1 MNKVTVT
8 IQGSSYTMVGDKTDK
23 EILRVANY
31 VNQEMD
37 KLKSNAPNLSSLQ
50 VSILT
55 SLNLADLLFECS
67 SENEDFIKEIEELKL
82 QLGKPSEEMEE
93 KINELLGSIKAKE
106 AEIVESKFEIE
117 RLNAIISD
125 QQVKIDNLS
134 NVTEGSKSEIEIYK
148 EEMES
153 LKVKLEDM
161 TKRAETA
168 EQLSSEWQN
177 KSFNLQLAITE
188 LEDKLKSDQNENG
201 IVIAE

>member
-201 IVIAE
+201 IVTAE

>member
-8 IQGSSYTMVGDKTDK
+8 IQGSNYTMVGDKTDK

-31 VNQEMD
+31 VDQEMN
-37 KLKSNAPNLSSLQ
+37 KLSSNAPSLSSLQ

-67 SENEDFIKEIEELKL
+67 NENEAFIKEIEELKL
-82 QLGKPSEEMEE
+82 QLSKPSEEMEA
-93 KINELLGSIKAKE
+93 KINELLDTIKSKE
-106 AEIVESKFEIE
+106 AEIIENKSEIE
-117 RLNAIISD
+117 RLNSIIAD
-125 QQVKIDNLS
+125 QQAQIDNLS
-134 NVTEGSKSEIEIYK
+134 NVTECSKSEIETYK
-148 EEMES
+148 EQMES
-153 LKVKLEDM
+153 LKVQLEDV

-188 LEDKLKSDQNENG
+188 LEDKLKTEGVIGG
-201 IVIAE
+201 IVPAE

>member
-8 IQGSSYTMVGDKTDK
+8 IQGSNYTMVGDKTDK

-67 SENEDFIKEIEELKL
+67 SENENFIKEIEELKL

-93 KINELLGSIKAKE
+93 KINELLDSIKVKE
-106 AEIVESKFEIE
+106 AEVVESKFEIE
-117 RLNAIISD
+117 RLNDIISD
-125 QQVKIDNLS
+125 QQAKIDNLS
-134 NVTEGSKSEIEIYK
+134 NVTEGSKSEIETYK
-148 EEMES
+148 EEMEI
-153 LKVKLEDM
+153 LKVKLDDM

-188 LEDKLKSDQNENG
+188 LEDKLKSDQNEKG
-201 IVIAE
+201 IVPLE

>member
-125 QQVKIDNLS
+125 QQAKIDNLS

-201 IVIAE
+201 IVTAE

>member
-125 QQVKIDNLS
+125 QQAKIDNLS

>member
-8 IQGSSYTMVGDKTDK
+8 IQGSNYTMVGDKTDK

-67 SENEDFIKEIEELKL
+67 SENEAFIKEIEELKL

-93 KINELLGSIKAKE
+93 KINELLDSIKAKE

-117 RLNAIISD
+117 RLNGIISD
-125 QQVKIDNLS
+125 QQAKIDNLS
-134 NVTEGSKSEIEIYK
+134 NVTEGSKSEIETYK
-148 EEMES
+148 EEIES
-153 LKVKLEDM
+153 LKVKLDDM

-201 IVIAE
+201 IVTAE